1 MIGEKNQ
8 RDYQNPTGMGALAVT
23 AMKFLFSLRRDGIE
37 AGKGRSLQED
47 RMKYKK
53 NSPFYY

>member
-37 AGKGRSLQED
+37 AGKGRKTRQDEVQKEQFFS
-47 RMKYKK
+47 
-53 NSPFYY
+53 YY